1 MGCHFIHVLTTQE
14 RSLNINLDFGQMFF
28 LTFSISIWV
37 CGSYKLTQV
46 KVLVVGPIVWIRVLL
61 VFLHHAGS
69 KHPARSKVFCE
80 QHSPHHELHQL
91 KR

>member
-1 MGCHFIHVLTTQE
+1 
-14 RSLNINLDFGQMFF
+14 
-28 LTFSISIWV
+28 
-37 CGSYKLTQV
+37 
-46 KVLVVGPIVWIRVLL
+46 VWIRVLL